1 MKNFTL
7 KNSLMLSAFFLLS
20 NAFAQKD
27 TIPPS
32 IEINWTDTLCI
43 QIGNV
48 WVEKLIIS
56 DNQSDMSSITVSKT
70 WGFNGPVNTMIRKS
84 YPVQYEATDS
94 NGNKRV
100 LNIVYRVDDCI
111 PPQISLNTADTV
123 CHRIST
129 PYNSVAATV
138 SDNYYSQGQVS
149 LIRIFSNVNPN
160 VAGLYTEVYEAVDG
174 SGNKTQKTRWVK
186 VGQCN
191 TSGLDLIGRSLI
203 NVYPNPVNDILN
215 ITLNETVQADY
226 SIYTLDGRLVQS
238 DALESGGNTV
248 SVTTLAPGVYTLQI
262 NTGFELVNLKI
273 LVNPK

>member
-1 MKNFTL
+1 MKTITL
-7 KNSLMLSAFFLLS
+7 KFLIFLSALLPLG
-20 NAFAQKD
+20 NALAQKD

-32 IEINWTDTLCI
+32 IEINWSDTICI

-70 WGFNGPVNTMIRKS
+70 WGFNGPVNTMMRRS

-94 NGNKRV
+94 NGNKKV

-111 PPQISLNTADTV
+111 PPEISLNTTDTV
-123 CHRIST
+123 CHRIAT
-129 PYNSVAATV
+129 PYYRVAATAT
-138 SDNYYSQGQVS
+138 DNYYSQGQVS
-149 LIRIFSNVNPN
+149 LVLTFSNVNPN

-191 TSGLDLIGRSLI
+191 TSGLDLTGSYFIS
-203 NVYPNPVNDILN
+203 VYPNPVSDVLY
-215 ITLNETVQADY
+215 ITLNENKVAVFNL
-226 SIYTLDGRLVQS
+226 YTLDGRLVQS
-238 DALESGGNTV
+238 DELEPGRNTV
-248 SVTTLAPGVYTLQI
+248 SVAALTPGVYTLQI
-262 NTGFELVNLKI
+262 NTGVEIINYKI
-273 LVNPK
+273 SVNPK